1 MLVDS
6 NVLLDIFTA
15 DPDWLPWSQAAL
27 ADALLAGPVVINQ
40 LVYAEVSVAYKNLAE
55 LDHALS
61 RLKIQRADLP
71 WDAAHL
77 AGQTFIKYRR
87 KGGAKTSPLPDFY
100 IGAHAQWV
108 HLTLL
113 TRDARRYR
121 SYFPKVKLIAPRARK
136 TEGR

>member
-15 DPDWLPWSQAAL
+15 DPDWLPWSQVAL

-55 LDHALS
+55 LDRALS
-61 RLKIQRADLP
+61 RLKIQHADLP
-71 WDAAHL
+71 WEAAHL
-77 AGQTFIKYRR
+77 AGQAFVKYRR
-87 KGGAKTSPLPDFY
+87 KSGAKTSPLPDFY
-100 IGAHAQWV
+100 IGAHAQIAGMI
-108 HLTLL
+108 LL

-121 SYFPKVKLIAPRARK
+121 TYFPKVKLIAPRGKPAER
-136 TEGR
+136 